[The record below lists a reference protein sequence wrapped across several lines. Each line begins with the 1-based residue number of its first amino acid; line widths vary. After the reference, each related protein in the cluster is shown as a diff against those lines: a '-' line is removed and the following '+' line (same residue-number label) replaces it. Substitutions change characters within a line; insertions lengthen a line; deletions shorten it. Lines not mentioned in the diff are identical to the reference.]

1 MLFRSDVKINKDGKA
16 KADFAMKVANKG
28 KVDVDFKEE
37 GVYTITLDVKGTTK
51 DGNPF
56 ERTIVKSVYVDK
68 NGNRY

>member
-1 MLFRSDVKINKDGKA
+1 MPIN
-16 KADFAMKVANKG
+16 G

-68 NGNRY
+68 SGNRY